1 MFYLQSRYKVKKCH
15 ATLQYN
21 SEFHYLYGKANDD
34 PRRSDIVCKDWLYEI
49 EEGLT
54 PYDYLGYNTAKKVD
68 VMPKRIIFHK
78 GTWEFY
84 QLIGFDSDLE
94 EYIIRP
100 YKMKR
105 ARYQNVTQEELD
117 DDYTNDKNEIMQL
130 MEEREK
136 IISDRLSFAEYI
148 YDKIPERTIWT
159 YYHVVRQLDHIQ
171 NMDFYKDEKNKQTLA
186 QVRHPLRKAIRRK
199 QKYMHRFISNEDIER
214 FRNLIIAEE
223 HKNCKDYIN
232 YKKSYEYLFYFG
244 FTKIRDKC
252 KDTLKII
259 ARMKKELEEINDLKE
274 DRKGS

>member
-1 MFYLQSRYKVKKCH
+1 MFY
-15 ATLQYN
+15 
-21 SEFHYLYGKANDD
+21 
-34 PRRSDIVCKDWLYEI
+34 IVCKDWLYEI

-54 PYDYLGYNTAKKVD
+54 PYDFLGYDATKQVD
-68 VMPKRIIFHK
+68 VMPKHIIFHK
-78 GTWEFY
+78 VTWEFH
-84 QLIGFDSDLE
+84 QLIGFDPDLE

-105 ARYQNVTQEELD
+105 AGYQNVTQEELN

-136 IISDRLSFAEYI
+136 IISNRLSFAEYI

-159 YYHVVRQLDHIQ
+159 YYHVVQQLDHIQ

-186 QVRHPLRKAIRRK
+186 QVKYPLQKVIRRK

-214 FRNLIIAEE
+214 LKRIIIEEEKSGDSNLYVLKKNSYL
-223 HKNCKDYIN
+223 HK
-232 YKKSYEYLFYFG
+232 LGFYRI
-244 FTKIRDKC
+244 KDKC

-259 ARMKKELEEINDLKE
+259 ERVKKELEEINDLKE
-274 DRKGS
+274 AQKED

>member
-1 MFYLQSRYKVKKCH
+1 MSSNWYAESGTALILDEKETIEFCKKYLKEICGRNMVKVPDAYTAVEELGEQALIRSKYKH
-15 ATLQYN
+15 EQAD
-21 SEFHYLYGKANDD
+21 S
-34 PRRSDIVCKDWLYEI
+34 SSI
-49 EEGLT
+49 EE
-54 PYDYLGYNTAKKVD
+54 VD
-68 VMPKRIIFHK
+68 EKH
-78 GTWEFY
+78 
-84 QLIGFDSDLE
+84 
-94 EYIIRP
+94 
-100 YKMKR
+100 
-105 ARYQNVTQEELD
+105 LD

-214 FRNLIIAEE
+214 FKNLIIAEE

-274 DRKGS
+274 DRKES

>member
-1 MFYLQSRYKVKKCH
+1 
-15 ATLQYN
+15 
-21 SEFHYLYGKANDD
+21 
-34 PRRSDIVCKDWLYEI
+34 
-49 EEGLT
+49 
-54 PYDYLGYNTAKKVD
+54 
-68 VMPKRIIFHK
+68 MPKRIIFHK

-84 QLIGFDSDLE
+84 QLIGFDPDLE

-259 ARMKKELEEINDLKE
+259 ARMKKEMEEINDLKE

>member
-54 PYDYLGYNTAKKVD
+54 PYDFLGYDATKQVD
-68 VMPKRIIFHK
+68 VMSKHIIFHK
-78 GTWEFY
+78 VTWEFY
-84 QLIGFDSDLE
+84 QLIGFDPDLE

-105 ARYQNVTQEELD
+105 AGYQNVTQEELN

-136 IISDRLSFAEYI
+136 IISDRLSFAEHI

-159 YYHVVRQLDHIQ
+159 YYHVVQQLDHIQ

-186 QVRHPLRKAIRRK
+186 QVKYPLQKAICRK
-199 QKYMHRFISNEDIER
+199 QKYMHRFISNKDIER
-214 FRNLIIAEE
+214 LKRIIIEEEKSGDSNLYVLKKNSYL
-223 HKNCKDYIN
+223 HK
-232 YKKSYEYLFYFG
+232 LGFYRI
-244 FTKIRDKC
+244 KDKC

-259 ARMKKELEEINDLKE
+259 ERVKKELEEINDLKE
-274 DRKGS
+274 AQKED

>member
-1 MFYLQSRYKVKKCH
+1 
-15 ATLQYN
+15 
-21 SEFHYLYGKANDD
+21 
-34 PRRSDIVCKDWLYEI
+34 
-49 EEGLT
+49 
-54 PYDYLGYNTAKKVD
+54 
-68 VMPKRIIFHK
+68 MPKHIIFHK
-78 GTWEFY
+78 VTWEFY
-84 QLIGFDSDLE
+84 QLIGFDPDLE

-105 ARYQNVTQEELD
+105 GRYQNVTQEELD

-136 IISDRLSFAEYI
+136 IISDKLSFAEYI

-274 DRKGS
+274 DRRES